1 MSMNRYLSFRNAD
14 RVFLLACQFIL
25 TVFNR
30 LHSLCAERTS
40 RPSKLGSSCP
50 PGDHSFA
57 ILDMLNPKFK
67 GYKIVGLFRVYVPA
81 ELSVSPCVLDSHR
94 YRVLRYLRNRTR
106 IENMTK

>member
-1 MSMNRYLSFRNAD
+1 VQNGLHAHQSSGHHVLLVITHLLFSTCSM
-14 RVFLLACQFIL
+14 Q
-25 TVFNR
+25 
-30 LHSLCAERTS
+30 
-40 RPSKLGSSCP
+40 
-50 PGDHSFA
+50 
-57 ILDMLNPKFK
+57 KFK